1 MQPSQTPTH
10 TDIPCE
16 LAVTRAEAEE
26 QLELRIALGHSLLKS
41 TRKPVELTELK
52 NAFSEWTEYNATLL
66 GQIYTCDD
74 YLNIYNAWYGRISRV
89 RVWSVLEEIEV
100 TRQEL
105 EYKIDVL
112 EDCLEELEHV
122 LGSDAMT
129 PQDIEDY
136 DD

>member
-1 MQPSQTPTH
+1 MEKSQTRTH
-10 TDIPCE
+10 TEISCE
-16 LAVTRAEAEE
+16 LAVTRAEAED
-26 QLELRIALGHSLLKS
+26 QLELRIELGHSLLKS
-41 TRKPVELTELK
+41 TRKTVELTALK
-52 NAFSEWTEYNATLL
+52 NAFKEWTEYNATLL
-66 GQIYTCDD
+66 ERMYTCDD

-89 RVWSVLEEIEV
+89 RVWSASEEIEV

-112 EDCLEELEHV
+112 EDCLEELEHM

>member
-1 MQPSQTPTH
+1 MEKSQTPTH

-16 LAVTRAEAEE
+16 LAVTRAEAED
-26 QLELRIALGHSLLKS
+26 QLELRIELGHSLLKS
-41 TRKPVELTELK
+41 TRKTVELTELK
-52 NAFSEWTEYNATLL
+52 NAFKEWTEYNVALL
-66 GQIYTCDD
+66 ERMYTCDE
-74 YLNIYNAWYGRISRV
+74 YLNTYNAWYGRISRV
-89 RVWSVLEEIEV
+89 RVWSASEEIEV

-112 EDCLEELEHV
+112 EDCLEELEHI
-122 LGSDAMT
+122 LGSDDMT